1 MRIGMVTA
9 VYKPVVNGVTR
20 MVALLKRE
28 LEAAG
33 HEVTIFTF
41 GEPDPAGDEPGVIR
55 SPAIPL
61 GTTGYYFSVR
71 YNRRAQE
78 RLRQMD
84 ILHCHHLLMGVEM
97 AHRYGACP
105 IVYTNHTR
113 YDLYRTVYVPF
124 PLPAADAIMRQIWRE
139 FSDFCDIVVTPSAS
153 VQQVMLELGVRRP
166 IRVIGNG
173 IDLADYR
180 RPERPLRKADL
191 GIPAHALL
199 CVYVGRLSVEKNVET
214 LLAQFAIARSVA
226 PDLHLLLVGAGPQT
240 EGLKQQARELD
251 VAPCVHFAGL
261 VDAGNVPNYLAAA
274 DLFVTA
280 SLSEVH
286 PLTVIEAMAA
296 SLPIVGP
303 AAPGLTDLVES
314 GQTGF
319 LTRQVDG
326 GLAAAL
332 AALAHNA
339 ELRRCLGE
347 EAGRQSEQYDI
358 KQTVSQTVSLYE
370 WLLEKRPDLARSRAH
385 GGWRRQWREKW
396 RVVQPL
402 AEQLGR
408 MIWSPDQAL
417 PPKDHHD
424 N

>member
-9 VYKPVVNGVTR
+9 TYKPVVNGVTR
-20 MVALLKRE
+20 MVSLLKRE

-153 VQQVMLELGVRRP
+153 VRQVMLDLGVRRP

-180 RPERPLRKADL
+180 RPGRPLYKPDL
-191 GIPAHALL
+191 GIPAQGVLG
-199 CVYVGRLSVEKNVET
+199 VYVGRLSAEKNVEM
-214 LLAQFAIARSVA
+214 LLAQFAIAHNVA
-226 PDLHLLLVGAGPQT
+226 PDLHLLLAGAGPLA
-240 EGLKQQARELD
+240 ESLRQQARELG
-251 VAPCVHFAGL
+251 VAQHVHFAGL
-261 VDAGNVPNYLAAA
+261 VEPGKIPNYLAAA

-296 SLPIVGP
+296 GLPIVGP
-303 AAPGLTDLVES
+303 VAPGLTDLVVS
-314 GQTGF
+314 GRTGL
-319 LTRQVDG
+319 LTPQVAG

-332 AALAHNA
+332 AALAHNP
-339 ELRRCLGE
+339 ELRRCLGD
-347 EAGRQSEQYDI
+347 EAARHSEPYDI
-358 KQTVSQTVSLYE
+358 KRVVSHTVALYE
-370 WLLEKRPDLARSRAH
+370 WLLETRPDLARSRAH
-385 GGWRRQWREKW
+385 GGWRRQWRDKW
-396 RVVQPL
+396 RSVQPL

-408 MIWSPDQAL
+408 MVWPPDEAL
-417 PPKDHHD
+417 PPKD
-424 N
+424 

>member
-20 MVALLKRE
+20 MVSLLKRD

-41 GEPDPAGDEPGVIR
+41 GEPDPAGDEAGVMR

-71 YNRRAQE
+71 YNRVAQE

-113 YDLYRTVYVPF
+113 YDLYGNVYVPL

-153 VQQVMLELGVRRP
+153 VRQVMLDLGVRRP
-166 IRVIGNG
+166 IRVIANG
-173 IDLADYR
+173 IDLAAYR
-180 RPERPLRKADL
+180 RPPRPLGKSDFGL
-191 GIPAHALL
+191 PPQALL
-199 CVYVGRLSVEKNVET
+199 CVYVGRLSAEKNMET
-214 LLAQFAIARSVA
+214 LLAQFAAAQSVA
-226 PDLHLLLVGAGPQT
+226 PDLHLLLVGKGPL
-240 EGLKQQARELD
+240 EGSLKQQASELGIEQH
-251 VAPCVHFAGL
+251 VHFAGG
-261 VDAGNVPNYLAAA
+261 VRADEVPNYLAAA

-286 PLTVIEAMAA
+286 PLTVIEAMSAGLA
-296 SLPIVGP
+296 IVGP
-303 AAPGLTDLVES
+303 SAPGISDLVES
-314 GQTGF
+314 GHTGL
-319 LTRQVDG
+319 LTRYVNG

-332 AALAHNA
+332 AALAHNPD
-339 ELRRCLGE
+339 LRRCLGQA
-347 EAGRQSEQYDI
+347 AGRHSYQFNI
-358 KQTVSQTVSLYE
+358 KGMVKETISLYE
-370 WLLEKRPDLARSRAH
+370 WLLETRPDLSRSRAH
-385 GGWRRQWREKW
+385 GGWRRKW
-396 RVVQPL
+396 RGVLPL
-402 AEQLGR
+402 VEQLGR
-408 MIWSPDQAL
+408 MVWQPDQAQA
-417 PPKDHHD
+417 PKESRDR
-424 N
+424 